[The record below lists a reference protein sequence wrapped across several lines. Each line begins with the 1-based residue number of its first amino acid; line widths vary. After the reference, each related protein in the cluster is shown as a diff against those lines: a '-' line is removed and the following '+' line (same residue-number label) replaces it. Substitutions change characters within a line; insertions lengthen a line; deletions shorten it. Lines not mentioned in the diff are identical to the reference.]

1 MNKPGTVCLVSVM
14 FCKECGSR
22 SQILFQ
28 LWQQIK
34 RYYPY
39 FNWTMCVL
47 YVIGVLCHFQQSF
60 SHITMVAAFC
70 MRQDSSQVLSAF
82 NTDAP
87 CCRHKPQMHHPV
99 TLSWAFSK
107 ETAST
112 NFDAFGL
119 AEGVRTCDLLTA
131 RRTLSSLDHRS
142 QFYFMFSTCGLTK
155 SIIW

>member
-47 YVIGVLCHFQQSF
+47 YLICVLCRFQQSF
-60 SHITMVAAFC
+60 SHITMVAAC
-70 MRQDSSQVLSAF
+70 SMRQDSAQVLSAF

-87 CCRHKPQMHHPV
+87 CRRHKTQMHHPV
-99 TLSWAFSK
+99 TLSWTFSK
-107 ETAST
+107 QTAST

-119 AEGVRTCDLLTA
+119 ARPEFEPATSRLRGERSHPLATA
-131 RRTLSSLDHRS
+131 TSLISCLVLVD
-142 QFYFMFSTCGLTK
+142 
-155 SIIW
+155 